1 MDITNL
7 LSDEAILIEI
17 GQRVARRRLNMQ
29 LTQAEVAEQAG
40 VAKRTLERL
49 EAGHSAQMSSLI
61 RVLRVLGAL
70 EELDRLAADKV
81 ARVVRLGGFI
91 NSAPGCCR
99 KAGHGRWS
107 CCGIRARPANG
118 HRNGVRGRTATDRG
132 PGMTTHDDRC
142 RGPFMGPNDRRRVAR

>member
-70 EELDRLAADKV
+70 EELDRLLPESGPRPLELLRHQGKTRQRASK
-81 ARVVRLGGFI
+81 R
-91 NSAPGCCR
+91 R
-99 KAGHGRWS
+99 KGTDS
-107 CCGIRARPANG
+107 DRPW
-118 HRNGVRGRTATDRG
+118 TW
-132 PGMTTHDDRC
+132 DD
-142 RGPFMGPNDRRRVAR
+142 DA